1 MAKSFQ
7 NRHYSL
13 FLVLSVS
20 LTLLTITKAKTNNFS
35 RTLTPSS
42 LGLKREKLSHLHFY
56 FHDIVGGP
64 NTTTVRVAQAAMTNT
79 SSTFFGAVVM
89 MDDPLTIHPEL
100 SSKLV
105 GRAQGIYASA
115 SLSELGFLMVMN
127 FAFTEGKYNGSTLSV
142 LGRNTPLSTR
152 CRSSAA
158 AGFSDLLAA
167 MLRLELTRLILRSPL
182 LNIISSHSHF
192 LNPISGKNPT
202 AVRVAQAAMTNHS
215 PTLFGV
221 VVMIDD
227 PLTMEPEPS
236 SKLVGRAQ
244 GIYAS
249 ASQNETGLLM
259 VMNFSFMEGKY
270 NGSTLSVLGRNA
282 VLSTVREM
290 PIVGGSGLFR
300 FARGYAQAKT
310 HTFDPK
316 TGDAVVEYNLSKQK
330 LSHLHF
336 YLHDKVSGQ
345 NATAVRVAQAAMT
358 NHSPTS
364 FGAVIMF
371 DDALTME
378 PERNSKLVG
387 RAQGMYGSASQTET
401 GLAVVMNFA
410 FMEGKYNGSTLSVM
424 GRNAV
429 FSTVREMPIIG
440 GSGLFRF
447 ARGYVQAKT
456 HTIDLKTGDAVV
468 EYNVYVFHY

>member
-7 NRHYSL
+7 KLHYSL

-20 LTLLTITKAKTNNFS
+20 LTLLTITKAKANSFS

-89 MDDPLTIHPEL
+89 MDDPLTIQPEP

-142 LGRNTPLSTR
+142 LGRNTPLSTVR
-152 CRSSAA
+152 EMPIVGGSGLFRFARGYAQARTHTIDSEKLPVRLHIHNRLPFAKKILPSNYANRS
-158 AGFSDLLAA
+158 GVL
-167 MLRLELTRLILRSPL
+167 LILISLTLVTAKSRHFSRTLSP
-182 LNIISSHSHF
+182 SSQKLRKEKLSHLHF
-192 LNPISGKNPT
+192 YFHDIVSGKNPT

-316 TGDAVVEYNLSKQK
+316 TGDAVVEYN
-330 LSHLHF
+330 
-336 YLHDKVSGQ
+336 V
-345 NATAVRVAQAAMT
+345 N
-358 NHSPTS
+358 
-364 FGAVIMF
+364 
-371 DDALTME
+371 
-378 PERNSKLVG
+378 
-387 RAQGMYGSASQTET
+387 
-401 GLAVVMNFA
+401 
-410 FMEGKYNGSTLSVM
+410 
-424 GRNAV
+424 
-429 FSTVREMPIIG
+429 
-440 GSGLFRF
+440 
-447 ARGYVQAKT
+447 
-456 HTIDLKTGDAVV
+456 
-468 EYNVYVFHY
+468 VFHY